1 VGGLNNELK
10 TRHLYLAKKVGQGT
24 FFGRI
29 LTQLNVTMLLLF
41 MRLCHLR
48 KYEPKKVFYLSDSYP
63 NAFLAF
69 GLDKRI

>member
-48 KYEPKKVFYLSDSYP
+48 KYEPNLSDSYP